1 MVFLLA
7 LGAIVA
13 SAGGDVMN
21 VELDIF
27 SGRPNPVWSLSE
39 RQVGE
44 MDAIIETLPAT
55 TASVPTRPGLGY
67 RGFVVTRLPQRA
79 WRLDLFKGFVAIASE
94 GRTEIRSDRERKLER
109 FLLDSA
115 GSELSEAIR
124 RRVEMN

>member
-1 MVFLLA
+1 
-7 LGAIVA
+7 
-13 SAGGDVMN
+13 MN

-39 RQVGE
+39 KQVNE

-67 RGFVVTRLPQRA
+67 RGFVVTGLPEPAR
-79 WRLDLFKGFVAIASE
+79 RLDVFEGFVAIAGG
-94 GRTEIRSDRERKLER
+94 GRTEFRSDRERKLER

-115 GSELSEAIR
+115 GAELSDAIR
-124 RRVEMN
+124 RRVELN